1 MAVVAVGSDRVYGRK
16 RVIELVRELMMR
28 EKQGRS
34 LRDRRSPILVVE
46 GFQGTGKTALL
57 SALDELLDQ
66 RVPHARLDFEANSR
80 ASVPQVLSALA
91 FDLSRKCPRYG
102 ALRFPRFIVGQ
113 LVIGLELDLTHHAR
127 ARRQVVDALKRQRGI
142 AAVREVLADTA
153 GSVLGMVGLPF
164 KPPASVLRLVAR
176 WLTEWVPG
184 HRVVLGAFQ
193 YWYGHRDLGLRNDP
207 IDVLVDLNRWATDA
221 EDEGNRRRIDELLW
235 AAFLADLRAEFGRHR
250 WADERVL
257 NCVVLLD
264 NADTELAARFLNQ
277 LVRARSQRAVG
288 EQDDADPLTVVVS
301 SRGALLADVPLADQ
315 TQVAPDGTGS
325 EWNPHPADW
334 SRCWWLQYRLPD
346 LTEDEVG
353 RAVTDMALTWGDNQR
368 LTQVVYQLTGG
379 HPASTRLVLGA
390 IAKAP
395 AQKWIE
401 PEVIL
406 GQGAGAGQPLT
417 VEDQMVDRL
426 LGDVSQVALR
436 DLVTCAAARDREQAL
451 VLAGQDDLLAR
462 GQVNYGEA
470 LDPILWPADGS
481 AGAILLRRLLRRRLA
496 ERDRAVS
503 PSWSAVYSRLRSLR
517 DDDAGQLY
525 YALAEG
531 DLSFVTRRLHQR
543 LGELDSTAWSELLAS
558 VIEAPHQHRRR
569 EAPIDEVRSL
579 VNSVLLDEP
588 LTSVGRLVAA
598 LWIAASPFT
607 DSRRRH
613 LHWQIAADYADVS
626 QLCPGGPHVVFLEAA
641 RRHRRE
647 AEWWD

>member
-1 MAVVAVGSDRVYGRK
+1 MAVGSDRVYGRK

-34 LRDRRSPILVVE
+34 LRDRHSPILVVE

-57 SALDELLDQ
+57 AALDELLDQ

-102 ALRFPRFIVGQ
+102 ALQFPRFIVGQ

-127 ARRQVVDALKRQRGI
+127 ARRQVVDALKGQRGI
-142 AAVREVLADTA
+142 AAVREVLVDTA

-164 KPPASVLRLVAR
+164 NPPASVLRLVAR

-184 HRVVLGAFQ
+184 HRIVLGSFQ

-235 AAFLADLRAEFGRHR
+235 AAFLADLRAEFGRRR

-257 NCVVLLD
+257 NCGVLLD
-264 NADTELAARFLNQ
+264 NADTELATRFLNQ

-288 EQDDADPLTVVVS
+288 EQDDADPLTVVVT

-315 TQVAPDGTGS
+315 AQAPPDHTWS
-325 EWNPHPADW
+325 ESSPHATDW

-395 AQKWIE
+395 PQKWIE
-401 PEVIL
+401 PETIL
-406 GQGAGAGQPLT
+406 SQGAAAEQPLT

-426 LGDVSQVALR
+426 LGEVSQVALR

-451 VLAGQDDLLAR
+451 VLAGQGDLLAR

-481 AGAILLRRLLRRRLA
+481 AGAVLLRRLLRRRLA
-496 ERDRAVS
+496 QRDPAVL
-503 PSWSAVYSRLRSLR
+503 PSWSAVYSRLRSLCG
-517 DDDAGQLY
+517 DGDDAGQLY

-531 DLSFVTRRLHQR
+531 DLSFVARRLHQR
-543 LGELDSTAWSELLAS
+543 LGELDSTAWSDLLAS
-558 VIEAPHQHRRR
+558 VVEAPHQHRHR

-579 VNSVLLDEP
+579 VNSVELDEP
-588 LTSVGRLVAA
+588 LTSVGRLVTA

-641 RRHRRE
+641 RRHRRD

>member
-1 MAVVAVGSDRVYGRK
+1 MATISDRVYGR
-16 RVIELVRELMMR
+16 RRAIELVRELMTR
-28 EKQGRS
+28 EKRGRS
-34 LRDRRSPILVVE
+34 LRNRRHPILVVE

-57 SALDELLDQ
+57 STLVELLDQ

-102 ALRFPRFIVGQ
+102 ALGFPRFIVGQ

-127 ARRQVVDALKRQRGI
+127 ARRQVVDALKRQRGV

-184 HRVVLGAFQ
+184 HRVVLGSFQ
-193 YWYGHRDLGLRNDP
+193 HWYGHRDLGLRNDP
-207 IDVLVDLNRWATDA
+207 IDVLVDLNRWATDT

-235 AAFLADLRAEFGRHR
+235 TAFLADLRAGFGRRR
-250 WADERVL
+250 WADERVM
-257 NCVVLLD
+257 NCAVLLD
-264 NADTELAARFLNQ
+264 NADTELATRFLNQ

-288 EQDDADPLTVVVS
+288 DQDDADPLTVVAT
-301 SRGALLADVPLADQ
+301 SRGTLLADVPLADQ
-315 TQVAPDGTGS
+315 ARYDFPA
-325 EWNPHPADW
+325 ADW
-334 SRCWWLQYRLPD
+334 SRAWWLQYRLPD
-346 LTEDEVG
+346 LTDEEVG
-353 RAVTDMALTWGDNQR
+353 RAVIDMALTWGDNQR
-368 LTQVVYQLTGG
+368 LSQVVYQLTEG

-390 IAKAP
+390 VAKAP
-395 AQKWIE
+395 PQRWIE
-401 PEVIL
+401 PEAIL
-406 GQGAGAGQPLT
+406 SQSTGAEQART

-426 LGDVSQVALR
+426 LGEASQVAFR

-451 VLAGQDDLLAR
+451 ALAGQDDMLAR
-462 GQVNYGEA
+462 GQVDYGEA
-470 LDPILWPADGS
+470 LDPVLWPADGS
-481 AGAILLRRLLRRRLA
+481 AGAVLLRRLLRRRLA
-496 ERDRAVS
+496 RRDPAVS
-503 PSWSAVYSRLRSLR
+503 PSWPAVYARLRALC

-531 DLSFVTRRLHQR
+531 DLGFVAGRLHQL
-543 LGELDSTAWSELLAS
+543 LGELDSTAWSGLLAS
-558 VIEAPHQHRRR
+558 VVEAPHQHRYRQ
-569 EAPIDEVRSL
+569 APIDEVRSRL
-579 VNSVLLDEP
+579 SSAELDEP
-588 LTSVGRLVAA
+588 LVSVGRLVAA
-598 LWIAASPFT
+598 LWIAGSPFT

-613 LHWQIAADYADVS
+613 LHWQIAADYGEVS
-626 QLCPGGPHVVFLEAA
+626 QLCPDGPHVVFLEAA

>member
-1 MAVVAVGSDRVYGRK
+1 MAVGSDRVYGRK
-16 RVIELVRELMMR
+16 RVIELVRELTMR
-28 EKQGRS
+28 EKRGRS
-34 LRDRRSPILVVE
+34 LRNRRSPILVVE

-57 SALDELLDQ
+57 SALVELLDQ
-66 RVPHARLDFEANSR
+66 RVPHARLDFEVNSR

-102 ALRFPRFIVGQ
+102 ALGFPRFIVGQ
-113 LVIGLELDLTHHAR
+113 LVIGLELDLTHHGR
-127 ARRQVVDALKRQRGI
+127 ARRQVVDALKRQRGM
-142 AAVREVLADTA
+142 AAVREVLVDTA

-164 KPPASVLRLVAR
+164 RPPASVLRLVAR

-184 HRVVLGAFQ
+184 HRVVLGSFQ
-193 YWYGHRDLGLRNDP
+193 HWYGHRDLGLRNDP
-207 IDVLVDLNRWATDA
+207 IDVLVDLNRWATDT

-235 AAFLADLRAEFGRHR
+235 VAFLADLRAGFGRRR

-264 NADTELAARFLNQ
+264 NADTELATRFLNQ

-288 EQDDADPLTVVVS
+288 DQDDADPLTVVAT

-315 TQVAPDGTGS
+315 ARWAPDDTPPGS
-325 EWNPHPADW
+325 NPPAADW

-346 LTEDEVG
+346 LIDDEVG
-353 RAVTDMALTWGDNQR
+353 RAVTDMALTWGDDQR

-390 IAKAP
+390 VAKAP
-395 AQKWIE
+395 PQKWIE
-401 PEVIL
+401 PEAIL
-406 GQGAGAGQPLT
+406 SQGAGAEQPLT
-417 VEDQMVDRL
+417 VEEQMVDRL
-426 LGDVSQVALR
+426 LGDVSQVAFR
-436 DLVTCAAARDREQAL
+436 DLVTCAAARSREQAL
-451 VLAGQDDLLAR
+451 ALAGQDDLLVR
-462 GQVNYGEA
+462 GQVDYGEA

-481 AGAILLRRLLRRRLA
+481 AGAVLLRRLLRRRLA
-496 ERDRAVS
+496 RRDPAVS
-503 PSWSAVYSRLRSLR
+503 PSWPAVYARLRALR

-531 DLSFVTRRLHQR
+531 DLGFVAGRLHQR
-543 LGELDSTAWSELLAS
+543 LGELDSTVWSGLLAS
-558 VIEAPHQHRRR
+558 VVEAPSQHRHR

-579 VNSVLLDEP
+579 LSSAELDEP
-588 LTSVGRLVAA
+588 LTSVARLVVA
-598 LWIAASPFT
+598 LWIAGDPFT

-613 LHWQIAADYADVS
+613 LHWQIAADYGEVS